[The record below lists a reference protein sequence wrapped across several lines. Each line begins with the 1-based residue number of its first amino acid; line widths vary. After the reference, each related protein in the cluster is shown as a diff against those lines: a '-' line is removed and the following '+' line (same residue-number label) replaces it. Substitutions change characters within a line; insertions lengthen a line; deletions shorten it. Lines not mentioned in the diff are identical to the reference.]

1 MNSAP
6 SGWIAGERLLL
17 RGGERV
23 HRIPGDSCFGGG
35 RSYGFEPR
43 YNSRNLG
50 APKVERLTFFL
61 QVIGTCCI
69 PRSSHRSACGSGSGR
84 SHGRE
89 PAFARALWRRSAEG
103 RVPRRGRAS
112 GSGGCVPRLCG
123 CARSALP
130 SVWRA
135 DGSGPI
141 RLNPVLSCELMV
153 GAVPGDLVV

>member
-6 SGWIAGERLLL
+6 SGWIAVLL

-61 QVIGTCCI
+61 QVLVLVVY
-69 PRSSHRSACGSGSGR
+69 R
-84 SHGRE
+84 
-89 PAFARALWRRSAEG
+89 ARH
-103 RVPRRGRAS
+103 
-112 GSGGCVPRLCG
+112 
-123 CARSALP
+123 
-130 SVWRA
+130 
-135 DGSGPI
+135 
-141 RLNPVLSCELMV
+141 V
-153 GAVPGDLVV
+153 GLLVVQDPGDHMAGNLYLPEPCGAGPPKVVCREGSSFRFR

>member
-61 QVIGTCCI
+61 QVLVLVVYRARHIGLLVVQD
-69 PRSSHRSACGSGSGR
+69 PGDHMAGNLHLPEPCGAGPPKVVRRERVELQVSVDA
-84 SHGRE
+84 SHG
-89 PAFARALWRRSAEG
+89 FADVHDRRFRVFGEQTV
-103 RVPRRGRAS
+103 RVP
-112 GSGGCVPRLCG
+112 
-123 CARSALP
+123 SA
-130 SVWRA
+130 
-135 DGSGPI
+135 
-141 RLNPVLSCELMV
+141 
-153 GAVPGDLVV
+153 

>member
-61 QVIGTCCI
+61 QVLVLVVY
-69 PRSSHRSACGSGSGR
+69 R
-84 SHGRE
+84 
-89 PAFARALWRRSAEG
+89 ARH
-103 RVPRRGRAS
+103 
-112 GSGGCVPRLCG
+112 
-123 CARSALP
+123 
-130 SVWRA
+130 
-135 DGSGPI
+135 
-141 RLNPVLSCELMV
+141 V
-153 GAVPGDLVV
+153 GLLVVQDPGDHMAGNLHLESRRFGSHPLEPSTVVRTHGWRCPG